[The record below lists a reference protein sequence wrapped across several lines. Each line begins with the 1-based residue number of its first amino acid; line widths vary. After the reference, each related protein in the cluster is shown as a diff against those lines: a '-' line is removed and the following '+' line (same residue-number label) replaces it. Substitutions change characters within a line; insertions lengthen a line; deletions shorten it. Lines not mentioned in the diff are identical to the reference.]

1 MTKNQE
7 WKQSGSKLSFKEWLR
22 NDLNKDVN
30 SVVENLHFSGY
41 MNADGNGSNIPA
53 SCNYKPTITGNTVLG
68 VNKYIVYGLAGAI
81 ILTIGLAVWHKSK
94 K

>member
-1 MTKNQE
+1 
-7 WKQSGSKLSFKEWLR
+7 
-22 NDLNKDVN
+22 
-30 SVVENLHFSGY
+30 